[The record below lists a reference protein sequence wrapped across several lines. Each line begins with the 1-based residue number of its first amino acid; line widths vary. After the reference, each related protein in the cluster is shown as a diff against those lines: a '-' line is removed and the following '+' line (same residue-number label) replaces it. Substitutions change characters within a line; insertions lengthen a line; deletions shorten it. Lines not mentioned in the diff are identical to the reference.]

1 MDIPV
6 ELSRIL
12 ITELGEQQVIFL
24 KEKDGERSFPIMIG
38 ITEAMAI
45 DRRLKGVT
53 TPRPMTH
60 DLLGCVI
67 EAMGGKIEKIV
78 INDLRDHTFIA
89 TIVIHLNDEV
99 IEIDARPS
107 DSIALGSGLETPI
120 FVADHVFEIAVGN
133 GPASRQE
140 RIEILRKRSVMLAE
154 QIAALTEMLSDKDYV
169 ASAPTGA
176 VDQYRQQL
184 TEMKIEHDAIESI
197 LKRLGKKLG

>member
-24 KEKDGERSFPIMIG
+24 KEKNGERSFPIMIG

-45 DRRLKGVT
+45 DRRLKGIT

-60 DLLGCVI
+60 DLLCCAI
-67 EAMGGKIEKIV
+67 EAMGGKVEKIV

-89 TIVIHLNDEV
+89 TIFIRQGQEL

-107 DSIALGSGLETPI
+107 DSIALGAALGTPI
-120 FVADHVFEIAVGN
+120 FVADHVIEAVVGN
-133 GPASRQE
+133 ESASREE
-140 RIEILRKRSVMLAE
+140 RIKILRQRQVMLAE
-154 QIAALTEMLSDKDYV
+154 QIAALTKMLADEGYV
-169 ASAPTGA
+169 ATVQAS
-176 VDQYRQQL
+176 VVEQHRQQL
-184 TEMKIEHDAIESI
+184 TEMQIEHDAIESI
-197 LKRLGKKLG
+197 LNKFG

>member
-24 KEKDGERSFPIMIG
+24 KEKNGERSFPIMIG

-45 DRRLKGVT
+45 DRRLKDIT
-53 TPRPMTH
+53 PPRPMTH

-67 EAMGGKIEKIV
+67 EAMGGEVEKIV

-89 TIVIHLNDEV
+89 TIFIRRGPEL

-107 DSIALGSGLETPI
+107 DSIALGAALGTPI
-120 FVADHVFEIAVGN
+120 FVADHVIEAVVGN
-133 GPASRQE
+133 ESSSRE
-140 RIEILRKRSVMLAE
+140 DRIKILQQRQVMLAE
-154 QIAALTEMLSDKDYV
+154 QIAALAEMLADEEYV
-169 ASAPTGA
+169 ASAPTT
-176 VDQYRQQL
+176 VVEQHRQQL
-184 TEMKIEHDAIESI
+184 TEMQIEHDAIESI
-197 LKRLGKKLG
+197 LDKFG

>member
-24 KEKDGERSFPIMIG
+24 KEKNGERSFPIMIG

-45 DRRLKGVT
+45 DRRLKSIT

-67 EAMGGKIEKIV
+67 EAMGGKVEKIV

-89 TIVIHLNDEV
+89 TIFIRQGQEL

-107 DSIALGSGLETPI
+107 DSIALGAALETPI
-120 FVADHVFEIAVGN
+120 FVADHVIKAVVGN
-133 GPASRQE
+133 ESASREE
-140 RIEILRKRSVMLAE
+140 RIGILRQRQVMLAE
-154 QIAALTEMLSDKDYV
+154 QIAALTEMLADEGYV
-169 ASAPTGA
+169 ATVQAS
-176 VDQYRQQL
+176 VVEQHRQQL
-184 TEMKIEHDAIESI
+184 AEMQIEHDAIESI
-197 LKRLGKKLG
+197 LNKFG

>member
-24 KEKDGERSFPIMIG
+24 KEKNGERSFPIMIG

-45 DRRLKGVT
+45 DRRLKSIT

-67 EAMGGKIEKIV
+67 EAMGGKVEKIV

-89 TIVIHLNDEV
+89 TIFIRQGQEL

-107 DSIALGSGLETPI
+107 DSIALGAALETPI
-120 FVADHVFEIAVGN
+120 FVADHVIEAVVGN
-133 GPASRQE
+133 ESASREE
-140 RIEILRKRSVMLAE
+140 RLGILRQRQAMLAE
-154 QIAALTEMLSDKDYV
+154 QIAALAEMLADEGYV
-169 ASAPTGA
+169 ATVQAS
-176 VDQYRQQL
+176 VVEQHRQQL
-184 TEMKIEHDAIESI
+184 AEMQIEHDAIESI
-197 LKRLGKKLG
+197 LNKFG

>member
-67 EAMGGKIEKIV
+67 EAMGGKIAKIV

-89 TIVIHLNDEV
+89 TIFIHLNDEV

-154 QIAALTEMLSDKDYV
+154 QIGALTELLSDKDYI
-169 ASAPTGA
+169 ASGPTSA
-176 VDQYRQQL
+176 VEQYRQQL